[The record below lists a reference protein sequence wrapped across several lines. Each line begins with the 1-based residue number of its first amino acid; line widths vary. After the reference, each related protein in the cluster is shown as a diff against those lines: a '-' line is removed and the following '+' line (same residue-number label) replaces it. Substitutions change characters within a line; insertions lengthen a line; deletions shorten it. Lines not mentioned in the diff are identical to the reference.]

1 LRGSSTRPLAEVDV
15 APAGDDELELWVRLR
30 NAVDPQLPVEVAG
43 VRRQREREPTA
54 NQLLARLDGEPVG
67 AAVACEQGDLRGTD
81 VAVAFFGVVVG
92 HRRHG
97 VGTALYR
104 AVSDHARGIGKARLQ
119 VDLWEDE
126 RDGRGFLEPRGFV
139 EVERFA
145 RVHLDL
151 EGADVHDPAPPKGV
165 ELVTLAG
172 HAHLAPSMY
181 ETAREA
187 YADMPSADPIEV
199 SFDDFHGWEV
209 ERPSLR
215 ADLSFLALAGGEV
228 VGFGTVDMHGDA
240 AFNSLTAV
248 RRSWRHRGVAT
259 AVKAAQIRAAKEAG
273 LTGLTTFS
281 ERRNV
286 PMRTLNERLGYQALP
301 DQLRLRGPLADGD

>member
-1 LRGSSTRPLAEVDV
+1 MAEVVV

-30 NAVDPQLPVEVAG
+30 NAVDPQLPVDVSG
-43 VRRQREREPTA
+43 VRRQRDREPTA
-54 NQLLARLDGEPVG
+54 KQLLARLAGEPVG
-67 AAVACEQGDLRGTD
+67 AAVAYEQGDLRGTD
-81 VAVAFFGVVVG
+81 VAVAFFGVVAG
-92 HRRHG
+92 HRRRG
-97 VGTALYR
+97 AGTALYR
-104 AVSDHARGIGKARLQ
+104 AVSDHARAIGKARLQ

-126 RDGRGFLEPRGFV
+126 LDGRRFLERRGFV

-145 RVHLDL
+145 RVRLDL
-151 EGADVHDPAPPKGV
+151 ARAVVPDAVPPEGV

-172 HAHLAPSMY
+172 HTHLAPTMY

-187 YADMPSADPIEV
+187 YADMPSTDPIEV
-199 SFDDFHGWEV
+199 TFEDFQGWEV

-215 ADLSFLALAGGEV
+215 ADLSFLALADGEV

-259 AVKAAQIRAAKEAG
+259 AVKAEQIRAAKEAG

-286 PMRTLNERLGYQALP
+286 AMRTLNEKLGYQALP
-301 DQLRLRGPLADGD
+301 DQLRLRGSLASSD